1 MKQYYAYK
9 KVNTPDDVLERRP
22 QAAEYGDI
30 ILVGEPSARA
40 GSFDDIS
47 EKYIQEDGGIDNKMI
62 RKMDLESRFKGL
74 DKKGV
79 RMSVE
84 QGKYLYRKLK
94 PQEAK

>member
-9 KVNTPDDVLERRP
+9 KVNAPDDVLERRP

-30 ILVGEPSARA
+30 ILVGEPSTRT
-40 GSFDDIS
+40 GSFDDVS
-47 EKYIQEDGGIDNKMI
+47 EKGVQDDDGIDDKKI
-62 RKMDLESRFKGL
+62 RKIDLENRFKGL

-94 PQEAK
+94 PQEAE